1 MKNNNNNN
9 KYSSSVTDV
18 PEKHKFKVSYCS
30 SSSDNCSNEQQS
42 SEKHKFKV
50 SYYDAQGN
58 LRQRYITASN
68 ERDALVDAWLNNKN
82 VIEPVSVQRI

>member
-1 MKNNNNNN
+1 MKTQAQ
-9 KYSSSVTDV
+9 KY
-18 PEKHKFKVSYCS
+18 
-30 SSSDNCSNEQQS
+30 
-42 SEKHKFKV
+42 KV